1 MQALGNAITV
11 TSDSVSVSVYG
22 SEKPGLASTTKQIV
36 DASVA
41 KYGYDASAIA
51 TSINKG
57 INNGLL
63 VGVDHVE
70 PKDIN
75 VKKDSKAVGVY
86 YTALNGDKSSP
97 SWDLPVD
104 ANLLNILGSIQTA
117 IGVILILLVVFRSR
131 LLKSFQNR

>member
-1 MQALGNAITV
+1 MWGIIEVLK
-11 TSDSVSVSVYG
+11 
-22 SEKPGLASTTKQIV
+22 E
-36 DASVA
+36 
-41 KYGYDASAIA
+41 
-51 TSINKG
+51 KG
-57 INNGLL
+57 I
-63 VGVDHVE
+63 
-70 PKDIN
+70 KDIN

-131 LLKSFQNR
+131 LLKSFQNRWIFHH

>member
-1 MQALGNAITV
+1 MSKENIGRIYSRKRFLLKQQF
-11 TSDSVSVSVYG
+11 DSSKDG
-22 SEKPGLASTTKQIV
+22 
-36 DASVA
+36 
-41 KYGYDASAIA
+41 
-51 TSINKG
+51 
-57 INNGLL
+57 
-63 VGVDHVE
+63 
-70 PKDIN
+70 KDIN